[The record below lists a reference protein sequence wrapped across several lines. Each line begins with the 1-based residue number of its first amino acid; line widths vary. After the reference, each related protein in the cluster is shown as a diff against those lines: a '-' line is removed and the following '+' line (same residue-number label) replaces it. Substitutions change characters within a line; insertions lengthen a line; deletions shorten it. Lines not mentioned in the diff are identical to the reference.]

1 MTYAVLLTREAD
13 EDLERLF
20 DFMLER
26 ELSREGGELEL
37 AAEAI
42 GAIKAGLKVLE
53 RFPFTC
59 RKAGESPFLRELVI
73 PFGATGYVALFEIVD
88 DKTVVVAAVRHQRED
103 DYH

>member
-20 DFMLER
+20 EFMLER